1 MIDSK
6 ALWFIS
12 VSIFFF
18 LGPSRLFESGDVLF
32 RSLSLINRSDR
43 DLPLFKLPSG
53 FSSRFSYHHSRL
65 RLKTSDHEVI
75 MSCWCLKLCS

>member
-1 MIDSK
+1 MTDFK

-18 LGPSRLFESGDVLF
+18 LGPSRVFESGDVMF

-43 DLPLFKLPSG
+43 DLPLFKLLSG
-53 FSSRFSYHHSRL
+53 FSSRFL
-65 RLKTSDHEVI
+65 TVI
-75 MSCWCLKLCS
+75 AVSG